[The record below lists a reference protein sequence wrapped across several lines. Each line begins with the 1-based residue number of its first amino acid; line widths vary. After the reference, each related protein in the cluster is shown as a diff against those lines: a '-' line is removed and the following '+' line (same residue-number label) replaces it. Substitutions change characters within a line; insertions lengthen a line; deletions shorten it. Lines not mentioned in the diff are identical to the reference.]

1 MPIIY
6 LAIIDRS
13 IDRSRSMMPSFLVS
27 VSSSSSFVDDLSFFL
42 SFVKAFFFSPFSSFL
57 RLLFCPESL
66 PHNIKEKLI
75 KSNNTI
81 TTRTNTLRDS
91 KQRGAKKERARLEY
105 YWLK

>member
-1 MPIIY
+1 
-6 LAIIDRS
+6 
-13 IDRSRSMMPSFLVS
+13 MMPSFLVS

-42 SFVKAFFFSPFSSFL
+42 SFVKAGVFFLIFFFFFFL
-57 RLLFCPESL
+57 RLVFFVPESL
-66 PHNIKEKLI
+66 PHNIKEKLS

>member
-1 MPIIY
+1 
-6 LAIIDRS
+6 
-13 IDRSRSMMPSFLVS
+13 MMPSFLVS

-42 SFVKAFFFSPFSSFL
+42 SFVKASERFFFFLIFFFFFFL
-57 RLLFCPESL
+57 RLVFFVPESL
-66 PHNIKEKLI
+66 PHNIKEKLS